1 MNATGETREAVTTSD
16 AARTTTT
23 FRSISLTAAVALVE
37 AAVAAS
43 ADARVAMA
51 VAVTDAGGHLKAFSS
66 MDGTPFLAT
75 EVAVDKAWTAAAFR
89 LPTHTWAEL
98 LADPA
103 VAQLAHRP
111 RLVAVGGGYP
121 IVEDG
126 QVIGGLGLSGGTAEQ
141 DAVAAGVALR
151 ALGPAVD

>member
-1 MNATGETREAVTTSD
+1 
-16 AARTTTT
+16 
-23 FRSISLTAAVALVE
+23 
-37 AAVAAS
+37 
-43 ADARVAMA
+43 MA
-51 VAVTDAGGHLKAFSS
+51 VAVTDVGGHLKAFSG
-66 MDGTPFLAT
+66 MDGTAFLAT
-75 EVAVDKAWTAAAFR
+75 EVAVDKAWTASAFR

-126 QVIGGLGLSGGTAEQ
+126 QVIGGSADQ

-151 ALGPAVD
+151 ASGFTVA